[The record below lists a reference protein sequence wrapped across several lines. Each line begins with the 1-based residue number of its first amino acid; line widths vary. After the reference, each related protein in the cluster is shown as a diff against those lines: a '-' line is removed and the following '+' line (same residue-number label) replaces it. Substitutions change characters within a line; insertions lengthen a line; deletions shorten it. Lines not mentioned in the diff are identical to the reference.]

1 MECLAGRET
10 ELADLTEDAVPV
22 REHLEARQRRAEL
35 RNRQTP
41 DVSEIR
47 RFHLVDQVGPLD
59 KFLVGLTQSL
69 GAHIGSHRCEPH
81 DEVEHAPERPDD
93 RRERALPREPADRVT
108 LLDRPRLVVD
118 LLDLGILPLRRER
131 EDPTDGAERLLDDAR
146 MRRERGELIR
156 RECKSVADAVS
167 ARGLAVLH
175 EEDADARV
183 LGVAHVR
190 RLVDACGA
198 PVRLRE
204 LLRELP
210 LSTRLSF
217 VNMSSHLA

>member
-1 MECLAGRET
+1 MDDVERLAGRET

-69 GAHIGSHRCEPH
+69 GAHIWSHRCEPQ

-93 RRERALPREPADRVT
+93 RRDVLPREPADRVK

-118 LLDLGILPLRRER
+118 LLDFGILPLRRER
-131 EDPTDGAERLLDDAR
+131 ENPTDGAECLSS
-146 MRRERGELIR
+146 RRR
-156 RECKSVADAVS
+156 
-167 ARGLAVLH
+167 
-175 EEDADARV
+175 
-183 LGVAHVR
+183 
-190 RLVDACGA
+190 
-198 PVRLRE
+198 
-204 LLRELP
+204 
-210 LSTRLSF
+210 
-217 VNMSSHLA
+217 SHAT